1 MYWTGQGVSRQWM
14 NRRRVS
20 ISASNHTNGLAE
32 MASRQGGRQCLML
45 VDGQGKG
52 RERGRGGSSSRS
64 SAGRCQSR
72 TRCGPVNQ
80 ILFVERKGHPAIRAD
95 MVCLALRRVLFSQDL
110 RARGSN
116 QVLGADPGSTHP
128 WLTRSMYSC
137 SKQIGQE
144 IRISQLRI
152 SLPNL
157 VWEGRNQDALSPRGY
172 AVLDSDAVADRP
184 LTMDRPGSISSRLS
198 VLGG

>member
-1 MYWTGQGVSRQWM
+1 
-14 NRRRVS
+14 
-20 ISASNHTNGLAE
+20 
-32 MASRQGGRQCLML
+32 ML
-45 VDGQGKG
+45 VDGEGEG
-52 RERGRGGSSSRS
+52 TGPGGSRS

-95 MVCLALRRVLFSQDL
+95 TACLALRRVLFSQDL

-137 SKQIGQE
+137 SKQIGPE
-144 IRISQLRI
+144 LRISQLRI

-157 VWEGRNQDALSPRGY
+157 VREESDQDTSSPDAMLSWTQMP
-172 AVLDSDAVADRP
+172 VADRP
-184 LTMDRPGSISSRLS
+184 SAMDRPGSTLSRQPK
-198 VLGG
+198 LGG

>member
-20 ISASNHTNGLAE
+20 ISARNHTNGLAE

-45 VDGQGKG
+45 VDGEGEETGPGGGG
-52 RERGRGGSSSRS
+52 RSSS

-95 MVCLALRRVLFSQDL
+95 TVGLASRRVFLFPKTL
-110 RARGSN
+110 RG
-116 QVLGADPGSTHP
+116 GATKSWGLTLVQPTPG
-128 WLTRSMYSC
+128 
-137 SKQIGQE
+137 
-144 IRISQLRI
+144 
-152 SLPNL
+152 
-157 VWEGRNQDALSPRGY
+157 
-172 AVLDSDAVADRP
+172 
-184 LTMDRPGSISSRLS
+184 
-198 VLGG
+198 

>member
-1 MYWTGQGVSRQWM
+1 M
-14 NRRRVS
+14 
-20 ISASNHTNGLAE
+20 
-32 MASRQGGRQCLML
+32 
-45 VDGQGKG
+45 GKG
-52 RERGRGGSSSRS
+52 GNGGRGGSRS

-95 MVCLALRRVLFSQDL
+95 TACLALRRVLFSQDL

-137 SKQIGQE
+137 SKQIGPE
-144 IRISQLRI
+144 LRISQLRI

-157 VWEGRNQDALSPRGY
+157 VQEESDQDASSPRCY
-172 AVLDSDAVADRP
+172 AVLDSDASGRQTFSDGQAGEHPEQTANAGRV
-184 LTMDRPGSISSRLS
+184 G
-198 VLGG
+198 